1 MLNGWNKMNIKNIIM
16 SEIIRPT
23 LVIDK
28 KICLRNIEK
37 MAKKAKDY
45 NLRFRPHFKTH
56 QSAIIG
62 DWFKMFNVKAITV
75 SSVKMAE
82 YFAKNGWEDITIAF
96 PVNVLEIPALN
107 HLAANIKLNVLVEN
121 IEGATALAQK
131 ITNPLGIYIEIDTG
145 HNRTGISSSKTAAI
159 DAIIQLLRTNK
170 KIRFRGFLS
179 HAGHTY
185 SARSTNEIFSR
196 HFDAL
201 LKLKSLKKRFSP
213 SFPDIEVSI
222 GDTPSCTLCTNFNGV
237 DEIRPGNF
245 VFFDL
250 MQQNLGVCDFE
261 DIAVRMVCPVVA
273 KHSSRN
279 EVVIYGGAIHLS
291 KEWLRNAAGKQFY
304 GRIVIHKKGEK
315 TLLGERNYVARL
327 SQEHGI
333 LRISQKNFSLI
344 DIGDL
349 VEIIPV
355 HSCLTANLA
364 KSYIT
369 TEGEEIS
376 MINT

>member
-1 MLNGWNKMNIKNIIM
+1 MA
-16 SEIIRPT
+16 EIIRPT

-28 KICLRNIEK
+28 EVSLRNIERMAEK
-37 MAKKAKDY
+37 AKKY
-45 NLRFRPHFKTH
+45 NLRFRPHFKSH

-62 DWFKMFNVKAITV
+62 DWFKLFQVDAITV

-82 YFAKNGWEDITIAF
+82 YFAQNGWKDITIAF
-96 PVNVLEIPALN
+96 PVNLREISHIN
-107 HLAANIKLNVLVEN
+107 RLAANIKLNVLVEN
-121 IEGATALAQK
+121 REGATALAEK
-131 ITNPLGIYIEIDTG
+131 ITHPLGVYIEIDTG
-145 HNRTGISSSKTAAI
+145 HNRTGLNPSRTGLI
-159 DAIIQLLRTNK
+159 DGLTQLLQMNAK
-170 KIRFRGFLS
+170 LRFRGFLS
-179 HAGHTY
+179 HTGHTY

-201 LKLKSLKKRFSP
+201 LKLQSLKKRFRSK
-213 SFPDIEVSI
+213 FPGIEVSI

-250 MQQNLGVCDFE
+250 IQQSLGVCQFD

-273 KHSSRN
+273 KHPSRN

-291 KEWLRNAAGKQFY
+291 KEWLRNAAGKPVY
-304 GRIVIHKKGEK
+304 GRIAINTQDNKM
-315 TLLGERNYVARL
+315 LLGERNYVARL

-333 LRISQKNFSLI
+333 LRVSQKNFSLI
-344 DIGDL
+344 NIGDL

-364 KSYIT
+364 GSYLT
-369 TEGEEIS
+369 TEGEEIP